1 MQRMRCILAFA
12 SAGVVVL
19 ASAPSAL
26 ACGIERWPEKTLQDR
41 RASLVD
47 FTPRPTS
54 VDALRRKPVRRNP
67 HGFRKAP
74 VETTVY
80 RVRARLIGVLG
91 EDDGDVHLVIASR
104 ANRHRTMIVE
114 MPAADCIARA
124 SPTARRKMRAARRSF
139 ERACGS
145 TAGSFRSLHGTAT
158 IDGVGFFDAM
168 HGQRGVAPNGIELHP
183 VTRFRATSC

>member
-1 MQRMRCILAFA
+1 MQRMRCILALA

-41 RASLVD
+41 RASLVN

-54 VDALRRKPVRRNP
+54 VDVLRRKRVRRDP
-67 HGFRKAP
+67 HGFRKGP

-80 RVRARLIGVLG
+80 RVRARLVGVLG
-91 EDDGDVHLVIASR
+91 EDDGDAHLVIASLT
-104 ANRHRTMIVE
+104 NRQRTMIVE
-114 MPAADCIARA
+114 IPAESCIGRA
-124 SPTARRKMRAARRSF
+124 SRRARTKMRQARRSF

-145 TAGSFRSLHGTAT
+145 TTGSFRSLHGTAT
-158 IDGVGFFDAM
+158 IDGVGFFDAI
-168 HGQRGVAPNGIELHP
+168 HGQRGIAPNGIELHP
-183 VTRFRATSC
+183 V

>member
-1 MQRMRCILAFA
+1 MRRMLLILALA
-12 SAGVVVL
+12 SAVVVL

-54 VDALRRKPVRRNP
+54 VDVLRRKRVRRDP

-80 RVRARLIGVLG
+80 RVRARLVGVLG
-91 EDDGDVHLVIASR
+91 EDDGDAHLVIASL

-114 MPAADCIARA
+114 IPPQNCIRPEFARA
-124 SPTARRKMRAARRSF
+124 R
-139 ERACGS
+139 
-145 TAGSFRSLHGTAT
+145 
-158 IDGVGFFDAM
+158 
-168 HGQRGVAPNGIELHP
+168 
-183 VTRFRATSC
+183 

>member
-1 MQRMRCILAFA
+1 MRFILAVA
-12 SAGVVVL
+12 AAAAVVL

-54 VDALRRKPVRRNP
+54 VDVLRRKRVRRDP

-91 EDDGDVHLVIASR
+91 EDDGDVHLVISSVT
-104 ANRHRTMIVE
+104 NRRRTMIVE
-114 MPAADCIARA
+114 MPSADCILRA
-124 SPTARRKMRAARRSF
+124 SRTARRKMSAARRSF
-139 ERACGS
+139 ERACGPPS
-145 TAGSFRSLHGTAT
+145 DTFQT
-158 IDGVGFFDAM
+158 
-168 HGQRGVAPNGIELHP
+168 
-183 VTRFRATSC
+183 